1 MKTQV
6 LLLSVLFLIA
16 ISCSKDNAV
25 TTVEKDAVI
34 LEKSQTVTKHLSF
47 KKSWGTYL
55 VTYGE
60 ENECFPVYAQSVVEG
75 QGNAT
80 HLGNF
85 MVRNEYCVD
94 FEGNPAT
101 SIYGWLTHA
110 NGKDVIHTMVEDPA
124 NDTYIGPDGLQYLE
138 YIIIG
143 GEGRFE
149 GAEGDILMYGTLTPE
164 TPFSGTW
171 YLEGEGTITY

>member
-6 LLLSVLFLIA
+6 FLLSVLFLIA
-16 ISCSKDNAV
+16 IGCSKENNV
-25 TTVEKDAVI
+25 TTSEKDVI
-34 LEKSQTVTKHLSF
+34 TLEKSQTVTKHLSF

-60 ENECFPVYAQSVVEG
+60 NGCYPEYAQSVIEG
-75 QGNAT
+75 EGNAT
-80 HLGNF
+80 HLGHF
-85 MVRNEYCVD
+85 TVRNEYCVD
-94 FEGNPAT
+94 FEGTPT
-101 SIYGWLTHA
+101 TPIYGWLTHA
-110 NGKDVIHTMVEDPA
+110 NGKDVIYTMVEDPA
-124 NDTYIGPDGLQYLE
+124 NDIYTGPDGLLYFE
-138 YIIIG
+138 YEIIG

>member
-1 MKTQV
+1 MKTRV
-6 LLLSVLFLIA
+6 ILLSVLFLIA

-25 TTVEKDAVI
+25 NTIEKDVI
-34 LEKSQTVTKHLSF
+34 SLEKSQTVTKHLTF

-60 ENECFPVYAQSVVEG
+60 NECFPEYAQSVVEG

-80 HLGNF
+80 HLGHF
-85 MVRNEYCVD
+85 TVRNEYCVD
-94 FEGNPAT
+94 FEGNP
-101 SIYGWLTHA
+101 SSPIYGWITHA

-138 YIIIG
+138 YAIIG

-149 GAEGDILMYGTLTPE
+149 DAEGDILMFGTLTSE
-164 TPFSGTW
+164 TPISGTW
-171 YLEGEGTITY
+171 CLEGEGTITY

>member
-1 MKTQV
+1 MKTRILM
-6 LLLSVLFLIA
+6 LLAIFIFA
-16 ISCSKDNAV
+16 ISCNKDSDV
-25 TTVEKDAVI
+25 STIEKDVLT

-60 ENECFPVYAQSVVEG
+60 NECFPEYAQSIVEG

-80 HLGNF
+80 HLGRF
-85 MVRNEYCVD
+85 TVRNEYCVD
-94 FEGNPAT
+94 FEGTPA
-101 SIYGWLTHA
+101 SPIFGWLTHA
-110 NGKDVIHTMVEDPA
+110 NGKDVIYTMVEDPA

-164 TPFSGTW
+164 TQFSGTW